1 MNPRILVLGG
11 TGLLGE
17 PVARRLQSD
26 GFQVR
31 VLSRDP
37 VKAHRMF
44 DGPFEVIVG
53 EVSDRE
59 CLRRALQGC
68 WGVHISI
75 DGPHELVGAK
85 GAASLAGELGLS
97 RIGYVSGSTVDERNR
112 WFPMVEQKLLA
123 EGAVADSGV
132 PWTIFRPT
140 WPFETLA
147 RFVRGGRAMVIG
159 RHPTPYHWF
168 SAGDFA
174 RMVSVAYKV
183 EEATEECFFIHGPEA
198 IAMHV
203 ALDRYR
209 EALHPDI
216 DSISTLPTWLGRVL
230 AFVTRNQLLRHAC
243 ELMAYFDRVSELGD
257 PTEANRV
264 LGAPTTTLD
273 EWLQERKTADSSA
286 PLAAEDATGVAT

>member
-1 MNPRILVLGG
+1 MKPKILVLGG

-26 GFQVR
+26 GFQIR
-31 VLSRDP
+31 ILSRDP
-37 VKAHRMF
+37 EKARRMF
-44 DGPFEVIVG
+44 DGSFEVLAG
-53 EVSDRE
+53 DVSDRDS
-59 CLRRALQGC
+59 LREALHDC

-75 DGPHELVGAK
+75 DGPHELVGAE

-112 WFPMVEQKLLA
+112 WFPMVERKLLA
-123 EGAVADSGV
+123 EQAVADSGV

-147 RFVRGGRAMVIG
+147 RFVRRGRAMVIG

-168 SAGDFA
+168 GAGDFA

-183 EEATEECFFIHGPEA
+183 EEATEKCFFIHGPEA

-209 EALHPDI
+209 EVLHPDI
-216 DSISTLPTWLGRVL
+216 DSISTLPTSLGRVL
-230 AFVTRNQLLRHAC
+230 ATVTRNKLLKFAC
-243 ELMAYFDRVSELGD
+243 ELMAYFDRVTELGD
-257 PTEANRV
+257 PTDANRV